1 MTMTRTRQRRPRR
14 PIGAKEDPVR
24 SVRIS
29 DDLWIPARRRAEREG
44 VTMSHVLVSI
54 VEGYANKALDLP
66 RVQVHY
72 GPPPAPPEPLK
83 AVPEPPKEVPS
94 DEVQS

>member
-1 MTMTRTRQRRPRR
+1 
-14 PIGAKEDPVR
+14 
-24 SVRIS
+24 
-29 DDLWIPARRRAEREG
+29 
-44 VTMSHVLVSI
+44 MSHVLVSI

-72 GPPPAPPEPLK
+72 GPPPTPEP
-83 AVPEPPKEVPS
+83 AKEVPS

>member
-1 MTMTRTRQRRPRR
+1 MTMTRARQRRPRR
-14 PIGAKEDPVR
+14 PIGTKEDPVR

-54 VEGYANKALDLP
+54 VEGYANKAIDLP

-72 GPPPAPPEPLK
+72 GPVETPPSVE
-83 AVPEPPKEVPS
+83 AVPADEPIAKVHPWRKP
-94 DEVQS
+94 

>member
-1 MTMTRTRQRRPRR
+1 MTRQRQRRPRR
-14 PIGAKEDPVR
+14 PVGTKEDPVR

-72 GPPPAPPEPLK
+72 GPP
-83 AVPEPPKEVPS
+83 AVVEPPKEVAPI
-94 DEVQS
+94 EGTAP

>member
-1 MTMTRTRQRRPRR
+1 M
-14 PIGAKEDPVR
+14 R

-66 RVQVHY
+66 RVLVHY
-72 GPPPAPPEPLK
+72 GPA
-83 AVPEPPKEVPS
+83 PEPPKEVPT